1 MIKKIISGKSNVKNF
16 INQIIDGDTE
26 INITIEKEVDKILE
40 KVKRNGD
47 KALIYFAK
55 RFDKCNI

>member
-16 INQIIDGDTE
+16 INQIIDGNTK

-40 KVKRNGD
+40 KGKYQGQKGVTLPK
-47 KALIYFAK
+47 L
-55 RFDKCNI
+55 